1 MSRKVLAASYTARAA
16 ERVRSA
22 TPVIARSIIPGSTAM
37 YDVASSTARVSAF
50 AFSARAR
57 SSAATASM
65 AGEIRDRS
73 AFLSV
78 TCPGPA
84 DGSGTGSGI
93 RTSGPTA
100 IPGHT
105 PIPFSSVTTTS
116 ASSTGPYPSS
126 LTWMVS
132 SRIAPGA
139 RPVYGVSVRAMD
151 VGLVDLHDL
160 VDARLVLRLV
170 GEEVRRHPDPHD
182 LQCEGRADDL
192 AAQAEH
198 VRVGVRA
205 GEPGAERA
213 LAVCGEHP
221 PHPVADH
228 RAAVADTVDEDR
240 PVHVAVRHRAGG
252 RKDEVGQIRR
262 VGAVRA
268 EVGELVAVQDGLD
281 LFLQRI
287 AGVVAGQRDPHFS
300 GPGWRPPRRPPWPH
314 RGRGTPRPA

>member
-1 MSRKVLAASYTARAA
+1 MSRKVLAASNTARAA
-16 ERVRSA
+16 DRFRST

-84 DGSGTGSGI
+84 GGSGTGSGI

-105 PIPFSSVTTTS
+105 PIPLSSVTTTS
-116 ASSTGPYPSS
+116 ASLTGSHPSS
-126 LTWMVS
+126 STYGWS
-132 SRIAPGA
+132 PADPGL
-139 RPVYGVSVRAMD
+139 RNPPHVHLR
-151 VGLVDLHDL
+151 DLDDL
-160 VDARLVLRLV
+160 VDPVAVLGLV
-170 GEEVRRHPDPHD
+170 GEEVGRHPDLDD
-182 LQCEGRADDL
+182 LQGERGRDDL

-205 GEPGAERA
+205 GQPGAERV
-213 LAVCGEHP
+213 LADGGVHP
-221 PHPVADH
+221 RELVRDQG
-228 RAAVADTVDEDR
+228 AAVADAVDQDRAVGVAVGDR
-240 PVHVAVRHRAGG
+240 PGRGVHVVRQ
-252 RKDEVGQIRR
+252 VRR
-262 VGAVRA
+262 VGGVRP
-268 EVGELVAVQDGLD
+268 EVHELVAGEGALD
-281 LFLQRI
+281 LLLERV
-287 AGVVAGQRDPHFS
+287 AGVVARQGDPHFS
-300 GPGWRPPRRPPWPH
+300 APLVRHGRR
-314 RGRGTPRPA
+314 GL